1 MTHAELVNI
10 GLLVVTMILWGTT
23 PLLEK
28 IGLREIDPAIGV
40 FIRSTAV
47 VAVLAVYLLA
57 TGRFPELARVSVK
70 NYAIFAAT
78 GIMAGLLAMWTYF
91 YVLRSGMISQVV
103 PITASYPI
111 LTAALGILVLGE
123 AATPQ
128 RILGIVL
135 AVIGIVLVKQG

>member
-40 FIRSTAV
+40 FIRSAAV

>member
-10 GLLVVTMILWGTT
+10 GLLVVTMLLWGTT

-28 IGLREIDPAIGV
+28 IGLKEVDPAIGV
-40 FIRSTAV
+40 FIRSAAV
-47 VAVLAVYLLA
+47 VIVLALFLLA
-57 TGRFPELARVSVK
+57 TGRFQELAKVSMK

-78 GIMAGLLAMWTYF
+78 GVMAGLLAMWTYF

-111 LTAALGILVLGE
+111 VTAALGILILGE

-135 AVIGIVLVKQG
+135 TVIGIVLVKQS

>member
-10 GLLVVTMILWGTT
+10 GLLVITMILWGTT

-28 IGLREIDPAIGV
+28 IGLREVDPAIGV
-40 FIRSTAV
+40 FIRSAAV

>member
-10 GLLVVTMILWGTT
+10 GLLVVTMLLWGTT

-28 IGLREIDPAIGV
+28 IGLREVDPTIGV
-40 FIRSTAV
+40 FIRSAAV
-47 VAVLAVYLLA
+47 TIVLAAFLLV
-57 TGRFPELARVSVK
+57 TGRFQEFAKVSMK
-70 NYAIFAAT
+70 NYTIFAAT

-91 YVLRSGMISQVV
+91 YVLRTGMISQVV

-128 RILGIVL
+128 RILGIAL
-135 AVIGIVLVKQG
+135 AVIGIILVKQS

>member
-135 AVIGIVLVKQG
+135 TVIGIVLVKQG

>member
-28 IGLREIDPAIGV
+28 IGLREVDPAIGV

>member
-28 IGLREIDPAIGV
+28 IGLREVDPAIGV
-40 FIRSTAV
+40 FIRSAAV

-103 PITASYPI
+103 PITAAYPI

>member
-28 IGLREIDPAIGV
+28 IGLREVDPAIGV
-40 FIRSTAV
+40 FIRSAAV

-135 AVIGIVLVKQG
+135 AVSGIVLVKQG

>member
-28 IGLREIDPAIGV
+28 IGLREVDPAVGV
-40 FIRSTAV
+40 FIRSAAV
-47 VAVLAVYLLA
+47 VAVLAVFLLA

-135 AVIGIVLVKQG
+135 TVIGIVLVKQG